1 MLEPPY
7 AARSIS
13 RGGSACEREDTSPSI
28 ATRRDSDRVL
38 VTLSGGLRLE
48 DSEML
53 ESTLHSA
60 LDGPVQGVDLDLS
73 GLEFWDWSALNV
85 LLTVRRQA
93 LAEGKSVVVTAV
105 GPVAERLLTLT
116 GTSDLLA
123 PAGEGGDVSAGRSEP
138 RGEDADNDGRL
149 RCEVVQLRRA
159 LQTRPEIDL
168 ARGILMAS
176 FGLSAD
182 EAWDVLVM
190 ASQNTNTKLHRLA
203 ANVVTTVN
211 GTPLPDPLQKHL
223 TAAVARITTVG
234 NHRA

>member
-13 RGGSACEREDTSPSI
+13 RVGSACEGEDTSPSI

-93 LAEGKSVVVTAV
+93 LTKGKSIVVTAA
-105 GPVAERLLTLT
+105 GPVAERLLALT
-116 GTSDLLA
+116 GTSDLLV
-123 PAGEGGDVSAGRSEP
+123 PAREGADRAAGRSEP
-138 RGEDADNDGRL
+138 RAEDAADDGL

-168 ARGILMAS
+168 ARGILMAT

-203 ANVVTTVN
+203 ADVVTTVN

-223 TAAVARITTVG
+223 AAAVARITTVD
-234 NHRA
+234 NQQA

>member
-13 RGGSACEREDTSPSI
+13 RVGSACEREDTSPSI

-85 LLTVRRQA
+85 LRTVRRQA
-93 LAEGKSVVVTAV
+93 LTKGKSIVVTAA

-123 PAGEGGDVSAGRSEP
+123 PAREDADRAAGRSEP
-138 RGEDADNDGRL
+138 GGEDAAKA
-149 RCEVVQLRRA
+149 LRRLLELKDQAQYGFFDVSGNKVRAA
-159 LQTRPEIDL
+159 LRQAKLLVEFAEQTLR
-168 ARGILMAS
+168 R
-176 FGLSAD
+176 
-182 EAWDVLVM
+182 
-190 ASQNTNTKLHRLA
+190 
-203 ANVVTTVN
+203 
-211 GTPLPDPLQKHL
+211 
-223 TAAVARITTVG
+223 
-234 NHRA
+234 